1 MHCVIGSGPA
11 GVACAKALLARGANV
26 LMLDA
31 GIELE
36 SDRAQILP
44 KLSCEKFP
52 DWNADEPASIKG
64 DLVATAKGIPLKML
78 FGSDFPYRETE
89 EKIPWRGNG
98 IAFRPS
104 LALGGLSNVWGA
116 ATLPYR
122 DEDISDWPIKISD
135 LAPHYH
141 AAAEIMGLSGRHDD
155 LEEILPLYSENPN
168 ALQLSDQAKLFLGN
182 LNSNREKL
190 RIRGWRFGQSRLAV
204 RAADSPRGSG
214 CVYCGQCMTG
224 CVYGC
229 IYNSAD
235 TVRELQHDKKF
246 SYQR

>member
-11 GVACAKALLARGANV
+11 GVACAKALITRGASV

-36 SDRAQILP
+36 SERAKISRE
-44 KLSCEKFP
+44 LSGEKFSEWP
-52 DWNADEPASIKG
+52 PSQLAAIQG
-64 DLVATAKGIPLKML
+64 DLTATAKGIPLKTL

-98 IAFRPS
+98 IGFRPS

-135 LAPHYH
+135 LTPHYR
-141 AAAEIMGLSGRHDD
+141 AVAEIMNLSGRHDD
-155 LEEILPLYSENPN
+155 
-168 ALQLSDQAKLFLGN
+168 
-182 LNSNREKL
+182 
-190 RIRGWRFGQSRLAV
+190 
-204 RAADSPRGSG
+204 
-214 CVYCGQCMTG
+214 
-224 CVYGC
+224 
-229 IYNSAD
+229 
-235 TVRELQHDKKF
+235 
-246 SYQR
+246 